1 MKKKE
6 RRLVP
11 MLGHVALS
19 LVIACS
25 LGSCSDDS
33 GSDGGHDIGKGGEA
47 GAEAVAYTV
56 KAANASRVHNYSNQG
71 KKKTRSSSSW
81 TMPNQPAIPADAIDL
96 TVQDE
101 WGNYVNYNWGTL
113 DPSKTYYVPAGK
125 EFTGG
130 VSTTV
135 TIYVAGTLHTGN
147 GSGTVTY
154 YVLDGGTLDLA
165 GASGAI
171 NNNSVVYCWG
181 ELANTNMNDWMPNFS
196 VAGGSSLYMVG
207 DLVFNTVAIAGNL
220 YCKGSVLANEV
231 CVQGT
236 VYACSIKA
244 TTKLY
249 DENSGASINTGYIE
263 TPLLSAHSSTITIDD
278 NGLINVEEIALS
290 NADTRFFV
298 DGRKALIKAERL
310 TTNNVTWPREQI
322 AKEFYCKIDGIY
334 VNGNQCE
341 NAELELQNGSAF
353 AEEYAWVPATGCS
366 PGYGTPTEDDQPDVN
381 VVKVTDIDPLG
392 SDHDHGVLSAT
403 CITSHDGTFYATYH
417 TRGTGIEGC
426 IETWTASGEAI
437 SLGNY
442 MWADGYDFNHLIV
455 DANANGGKKIVTV
468 GNETKKGA
476 FIGTLPVSFASA
488 VGTAS
493 DFAVKEVVSNVHNG
507 LSGDASDYNNAGD
520 ANCVVRQGDY
530 YYVTTYAGYGPVS
543 YDNLSR
549 VRTSDTDKTPVFVK
563 TNGSAKHITL
573 ANGKAAVLS
582 LDTYSDTEST
592 ATVTVYAD
600 ATDHTFGARPEAVY
614 SNLGPIKPVDGKNV
628 LAVDGNDIY
637 ACLSQGGLMRLTDN
651 KTWQRGANVPVN
663 GLAIDAN
670 YLYVANGSFLSV
682 LDKAT
687 MTEVAYYHAAS
698 NKSANYIHLEN
709 GLIYV
714 SYGEDG
720 IQVFKLVT
728 K

>member
-56 KAANASRVHNYSNQG
+56 KAADASRVHNYSGQG

-81 TMPNQPAIPADAIDL
+81 TMPDQPAIPADALDL
-96 TVQDE
+96 TVE
-101 WGNYVNYNWGTL
+101 ENYNYGAL

-130 VSTTV
+130 VSTEA
-135 TIYVAGTLHTGN
+135 TIYVAGSYTPDAG
-147 GSGTVTY
+147 GGKVTY
-154 YVLDGGTLDLA
+154 HVLEGGKLDIKNF
-165 GASGAI
+165 SGSI
-171 NNNSVVYCWG
+171 YNSSVVYCYG
-181 ELANTNMNDWMPNFS
+181 EIANSSYPYIS
-196 VAGGSSLYMVG
+196 VAQGSALYMDG
-207 DLVFNTVAIAGNL
+207 DLTDFDNVAIAGSL
-220 YCKGSVLANEV
+220 YCKGSVVAGTVNA
-231 CVQGT
+231 QGT
-236 VYACSIKA
+236 VYACSIIA
-244 TTKLY
+244 ATKLY
-249 DENSGASINTGYIE
+249 DENGGASINTGYIN
-263 TPLLSAHSSTITIDD
+263 TPVLSAHASTITIDN
-278 NGLINVEEIALS
+278 NGLIDVDDIVMS
-290 NADTRFFV
+290 NADTRFVV
-298 DGRKALIKAERL
+298 DGEKALIVAKRL
-310 TTNNVTWPREQI
+310 ITNNETWPKQQI
-322 AKEFYCKIDGIY
+322 APEFYCKIDGAYI
-334 VNGNQCE
+334 GNE
-341 NAELELQNGSAF
+341 WWTGDMFELELQNGSAF

-366 PGYGTPTEDDQPDVN
+366 PGHGTPKDAQPDVK

-417 TRGTGIEGC
+417 TRGAGIEGC

-573 ANGKAAVLS
+573 ANGKVAVLS

-637 ACLSQGGLMRLTDN
+637 ACLSQGGLIRLTDN
-651 KTWQRGANVPVN
+651 KTWQRGASVPVN

>member
-1 MKKKE
+1 MKKNE
-6 RRLVP
+6 RKLIS
-11 MLGHVALS
+11 MCGCVALS
-19 LVIACS
+19 LFVACS
-25 LGSCSDDS
+25 LGSCTDDT
-33 GSDGGHDIGKGGEA
+33 GGNDDPAAAAADGA
-47 GAEAVAYTV
+47 TAVSYTV
-56 KAANASRVHNYSNQG
+56 KAGNAARVHNYGGSGRKQ
-71 KKKTRSSSSW
+71 TRSSSGW
-81 TMPNQPAIPADAIDL
+81 TMPDQPSIPADAVDL

-101 WGNYVNYNWGTL
+101 WGVYTNWNYGQL

-125 EFTGG
+125 VFTGQIAN
-130 VSTTV
+130 TATV
-135 TIYVAGTLHTGN
+135 YVAGTYTPDAGT
-147 GSGTVTY
+147 GTVTY
-154 YVLDGGTLDLA
+154 YVLEGGKLDIKNF
-165 GASGAI
+165 GGSI
-171 NNNSVVYCWG
+171 YNQSVVYCYG
-181 ELANTNMNDWMPNFS
+181 EIANSSEYMPS
-196 VAGGSSLYMVG
+196 YIAVAQGSALYMAG
-207 DLVFNTVAIAGNL
+207 DLDAFNTVAVAGSL
-220 YCKGSVLANEV
+220 YCKGSVVAETVNA
-231 CVQGT
+231 QGT
-236 VYACSIKA
+236 VYACSIIA

-249 DENSGASINTGYIE
+249 DENGGASINTGYIK
-263 TPLLSAHSSTITIDD
+263 TPMLSAHASTITIDD
-278 NGLINVEEIALS
+278 NGLIDADQIILS
-290 NADTRFFV
+290 NADTRFMV
-298 DGRKALIKAERL
+298 DGKKALLVANKLI
-310 TTNNVTWPREQI
+310 TNNQTWPKQQI
-322 AKEFYCKIDGIY
+322 AAEFYCKIDEAYIGSEY
-334 VNGNQCE
+334 WTGSMF
-341 NAELELQNGSAF
+341 ELELQNGSAF
-353 AEEYAWVPATGCS
+353 DEEYAWVPATGCS
-366 PGYGTPTEDDQPDVN
+366 PGYGEPKDDQPDVN

-417 TRGTGIEGC
+417 TRGAGIEGC

-488 VGTAS
+488 VGTAD

-520 ANCVVRQGDY
+520 GNSVVRQGDY
-530 YYVTTYAGYGPVS
+530 YYVTTYAGYGPVN

-549 VRTSDTDKTPVFVK
+549 VRTSEGDKTPVFVK
-563 TNGSAKHITL
+563 TNGSSKHIVL

-582 LDTYSDTEST
+582 LDTYNETEST
-592 ATVTVYAD
+592 ATVAVYAD
-600 ATDHTFGARPEAVY
+600 AADYTFGAAPEAVY